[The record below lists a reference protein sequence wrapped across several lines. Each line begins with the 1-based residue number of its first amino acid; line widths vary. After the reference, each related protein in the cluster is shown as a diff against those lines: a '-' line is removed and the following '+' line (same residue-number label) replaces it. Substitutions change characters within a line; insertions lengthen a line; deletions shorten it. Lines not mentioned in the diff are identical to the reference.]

1 MNFDFSE
8 EQKLLQKTAR
18 DFLAEHS
25 PLTVCRE
32 ILESDQPYSQALF
45 KATAEMGF
53 QGTVIPEEYGGAG
66 FGHLELAV
74 VAEELGRAVA
84 PVPFS
89 SSVYLATEAI
99 LLAGSDDQ
107 KQQYL
112 PKLASGEAIGTLAVV
127 EKSGQNG
134 TEGVEAS
141 FKDGK
146 LSGTKLP
153 VPDGDVADFAIVA
166 AQTKDGLALV
176 IVDLDGDG
184 ITRKAVGSF
193 DPSRALAQIEFTDAP
208 ASLLGDPGAAE
219 AILEKVFDRAAVLIG
234 FEQLGGAERAFEITK
249 EFMQGRYAFG
259 RPIASFQAL
268 KHRLA
273 DLWCEIQLTRSNC
286 YYGAWALSNDAE
298 ELGIAACIS
307 RIAACKAYDL
317 AGVEMIQLHGGVGY
331 TWEYDCHLFYR
342 RAKFLSVVIGS
353 PASWKHKL
361 VSRLQ
366 TQNAA

>member
-99 LLAGSDDQ
+99 LLAGSDEQ

-193 DPSRALAQIEFTDAP
+193 DPSRSLAQIEFTDAP

-268 KHRLA
+268 KHRMA
-273 DLWCEIQLTRSNC
+273 DIYAAIQLAASSA
-286 YYGAWALSNDAE
+286 YYGAWALSTGDAE
-298 ELGIAACIS
+298 LATAACGARVTAS
-307 RIAACKAYDL
+307 DAFDL
-317 AGVEMIQLHGGVGY
+317 ATTEMIQMHGGVGY

-342 RAKFLSVVIGS
+342 RARGLGHALGS
-353 PASWKHKL
+353 ATEWREKL
-361 VSRLQ
+361 VQRLEG
-366 TQNAA
+366 N